1 MLCPSHSRPS
11 DFFCLVAI
19 FSVESK
25 ELELEL
31 ELQENKIAIP
41 VFIKDLGNYIQK
53 KITKY
58 VNVESQSL
66 SRMCD
71 VKIHVACLWICVLF
85 CISFVCLHVCA
96 YTLKFKIH
104 CLSAPGSVSLRGVS
118 IQKPALSRRENG
130 SIH

>member
-1 MLCPSHSRPS
+1 LSCPSHSRPS

-41 VFIKDLGNYIQK
+41 VFIKDLEKYIQK

-58 VNVESQSL
+58 VNVES
-66 SRMCD
+66 
-71 VKIHVACLWICVLF
+71 
-85 CISFVCLHVCA
+85 
-96 YTLKFKIH
+96 
-104 CLSAPGSVSLRGVS
+104 
-118 IQKPALSRRENG
+118 
-130 SIH
+130 